1 MLDKTLMA
9 IVAVLA
15 FALFA
20 QPAQAQRVFR
30 ASSIDIEQNERIDTI
45 EAKVSRIESSVAS
58 LVTAIEKQQLPRT
71 AVVVE
76 SRAVTIEPTTVT
88 PVSVITQ
95 PATIRQ
101 SSSQSSGYYSQ
112 AELIAIVQAAYPGGD
127 YTKYADVSPKSGVWS
142 HLTDGNHQFTAAQ
155 VNGLPQDIALGLHG
169 LHHAGKIRATRS
181 SRAVAPQVA
190 YSQPA
195 IQQYSQPAIKQ
206 YSQPAIQA
214 TGGCAN
220 GQCAR
225 PSYSQ
230 PARRAFGIFRR

>member
-1 MLDKTLMA
+1 MLSRILTL
-9 IVAVLA
+9 IVAIATLA
-15 FALFA
+15 PVAN
-20 QPAQAQRVFR
+20 AQRVFR
-30 ASSIDIEQNERIDTI
+30 ASSIDLEQNERIDSL
-45 EAKVSRIESSVAS
+45 ESKVSRIESSVSKLVAS
-58 LVTAIEKQQLPRT
+58 LEKQAQPVRI
-71 AVVVE
+71 A
-76 SRAVTIEPTTVT
+76 SQPATVT

-101 SSSQSSGYYSQ
+101 SSSQSGGYYSQ
-112 AELIAIVQAAYPGGD
+112 AELIAIVQAAYPSGD
-127 YTKYADVSPKSGVWS
+127 YTRYADVSPRSGVWT
-142 HLTDGNHQFTAAQ
+142 HLMDGNHQFTAAQ

-195 IQQYSQPAIKQ
+195 IQQS
-206 YSQPAIQA
+206 YSQPAIQYA
-214 TGGCAN
+214 QAAGGCAN

-230 PARRAFGIFRR
+230 PVRRSFGIFRR

>member
-1 MLDKTLMA
+1 MLSRTLILIVA
-9 IVAVLA
+9 VAVLA
-15 FALFA
+15 PVAN
-20 QPAQAQRVFR
+20 AQRVFR

-58 LVTAIEKQQLPRT
+58 LVVVLEKQAKPQ
-71 AVVVE
+71 AV
-76 SRAVTIEPTTVT
+76 AVAQPATVAHTT
-88 PVSVITQ
+88 PVSVTLS
-95 PATIRQ
+95 PPVTRQ
-101 SSSQSSGYYSQ
+101 ASSQSGYYSQ
-112 AELIAIVQAAYPGGD
+112 AELISIVQAAYPGGD
-127 YTKYADVSPKSGVWS
+127 YTRYADVSPRSGVWS

-195 IQQYSQPAIKQ
+195 AMPAIQQS
-206 YSQPAIQA
+206 YSQPAIQYA
-214 TGGCAN
+214 QPAGGGCAN

-230 PARRAFGIFRR
+230 PVRRSFGIFRR

>member
-1 MLDKTLMA
+1 MLGRFLTLAIA
-9 IVAVLA
+9 IVI
-15 FALFA
+15 FT
-20 QPAQAQRVFR
+20 PAANAQRVFR

-58 LVTAIEKQQLPRT
+58 LVSALEKQAKP
-71 AVVVE
+71 
-76 SRAVTIEPTTVT
+76 VTIATQPATVAAT

-112 AELIAIVQAAYPGGD
+112 AELIAIVQAAYPSGD
-127 YTKYADVSPKSGVWS
+127 YTRYADVSPRSGVWR
-142 HLTDGNHQFTAAQ
+142 HLMDGNHQFTSAQ

-181 SRAVAPQVA
+181 SRAVAPQTA

-195 IQQYSQPAIKQ
+195 AQQYSQPTIQ
-206 YSQPAIQA
+206 YAQA

-230 PARRAFGIFRR
+230 PVRRSFGFFRR